1 MGSHVA
7 MRVSTPPS
15 GRPRLLAAARLCL
28 LSLLTSLLHCPFLS
42 PLALAPPTSQRV
54 RDELKLIREAT
65 AAADARLTAEGID
78 PSTWPPP
85 GICSVHPKGGSG
97 AAAGVGVRVMG
108 GAAMRAEDVRIPLLG

>member
-1 MGSHVA
+1 MGSHA
-7 MRVSTPPS
+7 ALRASMPPS
-15 GRPRLLAAARLCL
+15 GRPCSLSAARHDP
-28 LSLLTSLLHCPFLS
+28 LTP
-42 PLALAPPTSQRV
+42 PLPTVPPLTTGPPPLPLPQRV

-85 GICSVHPKGGSG
+85 GMCSVHPKGGSG

-108 GAAMRAEDVRIPLLG
+108 GAALRADDVRIPLLG

>member
-1 MGSHVA
+1 M
-7 MRVSTPPS
+7 
-15 GRPRLLAAARLCL
+15 
-28 LSLLTSLLHCPFLS
+28 
-42 PLALAPPTSQRV
+42 

-85 GICSVHPKGGSG
+85 GMCSVHPKGGSG

-108 GAAMRAEDVRIPLLG
+108 GAALRADDVRIPLLG